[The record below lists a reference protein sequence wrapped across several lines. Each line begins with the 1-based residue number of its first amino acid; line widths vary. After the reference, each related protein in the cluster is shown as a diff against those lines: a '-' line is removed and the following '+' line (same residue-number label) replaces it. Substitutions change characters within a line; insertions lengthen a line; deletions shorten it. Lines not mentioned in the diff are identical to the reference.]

1 MKYYW
6 NEIPQDGPTQNND
19 DGQPN
24 MKTKGNSF
32 IILAAINFFLLVLCY
47 WCGKASMD
55 ADNNDE
61 EEELER
67 KEEERLRK
75 LDAHQPLPSQG
86 SELQ

>member
-1 MKYYW
+1 
-6 NEIPQDGPTQNND
+6 
-19 DGQPN
+19 
-24 MKTKGNSF
+24 
-32 IILAAINFFLLVLCY
+32 
-47 WCGKASMD
+47 MD

-86 SELQ
+86 SEL